1 VIAAVATVQTAIA
14 SLMLGLDDESVAA
27 ARRTVESSAD
37 PAIGAQLQWA
47 LGRYAVSRGDLRSAW
62 THLRGLYDQ
71 VGAPVHAWVGL
82 LAIGDACSVGARS
95 GRHDEARRL
104 LAATRAG
111 RSWFTRRQ
119 ELILGRAEAVLGDDS
134 EAVLEM
140 VAADPAG
147 PEWPLEH
154 GLALLDLG
162 MIRHRARR
170 AAAARQTLHAAASV
184 FEHIGAR
191 RWEAVARERL
201 RAAGERAAPPA
212 GTGLDALT
220 QQQRRIVRLA
230 AQGLS
235 NQEIGNRLFLSARTV
250 GSHLYRSFPKLGI
263 SSRAQLSALI
273 ETTDSEDA

>member
-1 VIAAVATVQTAIA
+1 
-14 SLMLGLDDESVAA
+14 
-27 ARRTVESSAD
+27 
-37 PAIGAQLQWA
+37 
-47 LGRYAVSRGDLRSAW
+47 
-62 THLRGLYDQ
+62 
-71 VGAPVHAWVGL
+71 
-82 LAIGDACSVGARS
+82 
-95 GRHDEARRL
+95 
-104 LAATRAG
+104 
-111 RSWFTRRQ
+111 
-119 ELILGRAEAVLGDDS
+119 VLGDDS